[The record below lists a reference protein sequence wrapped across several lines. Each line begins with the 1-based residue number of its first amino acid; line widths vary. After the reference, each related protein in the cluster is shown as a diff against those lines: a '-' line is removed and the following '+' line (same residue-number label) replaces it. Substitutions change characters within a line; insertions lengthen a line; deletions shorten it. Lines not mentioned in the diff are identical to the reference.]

1 MIYLRERGGQYVGP
15 FKTLQDAERFI
26 KLMELCGENW
36 AGTEVVENEGGVDA
50 VVWRT
55 DRVQ

>member
-1 MIYLRERGGQYVGP
+1 
-15 FKTLQDAERFI
+15 
-26 KLMELCGENW
+26 LCGENW